1 MTLKHRLMLVT
12 AVAVAATF
20 LLGLVCYRQGQTLGA
35 SIEEL
40 SSKSVTGAFS
50 IGKLNGLAKD
60 LRGKMRS
67 HVVETA
73 PAAMAKL
80 DQEITELAGKLDKE
94 LSRLGNDLSTPAQQQ
109 RYAAIRP
116 RVVGFTGAW
125 SGMHQASRDN
135 HPDAMK
141 MFLDRVMP
149 RFKELQDSLD
159 GLEEQLQRDVVATS
173 EQARVSAR
181 QTTIW
186 SLILVGGGVVMVL
199 WIGWWISNYM
209 TNFLNRS
216 VDRLRESASLIQNMA
231 QELHQAN
238 EQISSGATQ
247 QVAAL
252 HETSTIGM
260 RVKDLSTTF
269 SSQASVVVDNV
280 VGLKK
285 GMDETR
291 STMNRLVGQ
300 MKAIEES
307 SAKIQRLSGLVE
319 AIAFQT
325 HILSL
330 NASIEAARSGEAGR
344 GFEVVAGEVKSLAQQ
359 SSEAAQETANLIAE
373 SLDAVSAGSGSL
385 QQIVATVEKV
395 NRTSDEIRGLVS
407 TIEAASR
414 EQATNMIE
422 ISRALHEVENVSSRN
437 AANAEQGFAQQRDM
451 EQQASI
457 LLGVVGELEAI
468 VRQP

>member
-12 AVAVAATF
+12 AAAVAVTF
-20 LLGLVCYRQGQTLGA
+20 LLGLVCYQQGQTLGA

-40 SSKSVTGAFS
+40 SSKSVIGAFS
-50 IGKLNGLAKD
+50 IGKLNSLAKD

-80 DQEITELAGKLDKE
+80 DGEINELSAKLDKE
-94 LSRLGNDLSTPAQQQ
+94 MSKLGEELSTPAQRE

-116 RVVGFTGAW
+116 KVVAFAGAW
-125 SGMHQASRDN
+125 NGVREASLAVQD
-135 HPDAMK
+135 DAMK
-141 MFLDRVMP
+141 QFLDRVMP
-149 RFKELQDSLD
+149 RFKELQDAVD
-159 GLEEQLQRDVVATS
+159 GLEAQLQRDVAAAS

-186 SLILVGGGVVMVL
+186 SLALVGGGVALVL
-199 WIGWWISNYM
+199 WIGWWISSYM
-209 TNFLNRS
+209 TNFLNGS

-269 SSQASVVVDNV
+269 SSQATEVVTNV
-280 VGLKK
+280 IDLKK

-291 STMNRLVGQ
+291 ATMNRLVSQ
-300 MKAIEES
+300 MKAIEDS
-307 SAKIQRLSGLVE
+307 SSKIQRLSGLVE

-373 SLDAVSAGSGSL
+373 SLEAVSAGSTSL

-395 NRTSDEIRGLVS
+395 NRVSDDIRGLVS

-414 EQATNMIE
+414 EQATNMTE
-422 ISRALHEVENVSSRN
+422 ISRALHEVESVSSRN

-451 EQQASI
+451 EQQAST
-457 LLGVVGELEAI
+457 LLGVVGQLEAI
-468 VRQP
+468 VRKP